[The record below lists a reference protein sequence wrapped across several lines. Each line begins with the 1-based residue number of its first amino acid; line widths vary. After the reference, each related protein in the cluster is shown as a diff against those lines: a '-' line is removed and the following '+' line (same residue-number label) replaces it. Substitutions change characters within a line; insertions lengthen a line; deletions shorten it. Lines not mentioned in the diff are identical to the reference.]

1 MWVFVDES
9 GDTGFDLPGS
19 SQDWFLV
26 CAVVFESREAMDEC
40 ERRMAELRKD
50 LGLAAHKEFHFTAD
64 NERIR
69 RAGLEAIKECDWWA
83 ESVELRKNS
92 EDAGGLRGNPL
103 HGETLRRLFAAIAG
117 RLERASVKLDGTGDR
132 PFRNLKRKQTSAG
145 ARAVSRSALRKVKT
159 ADSSDHTLLQVA
171 DYVAGALSHDVRVDR
186 DLSYLRLIKEK
197 IRGRHR
203 WSTADQ

>member
-103 HGETLRRLFAAIAG
+103 HGEALRRLFAAIAG

-132 PFRNLKRKQTSAG
+132 PFRNLKRRQTSASFLMKG
-145 ARAVSRSALRKVKT
+145 KKRSERCRE
-159 ADSSDHTLLQVA
+159 
-171 DYVAGALSHDVRVDR
+171 LSTQTHVTPRW
-186 DLSYLRLIKEK
+186 LSV
-197 IRGRHR
+197 
-203 WSTADQ
+203 